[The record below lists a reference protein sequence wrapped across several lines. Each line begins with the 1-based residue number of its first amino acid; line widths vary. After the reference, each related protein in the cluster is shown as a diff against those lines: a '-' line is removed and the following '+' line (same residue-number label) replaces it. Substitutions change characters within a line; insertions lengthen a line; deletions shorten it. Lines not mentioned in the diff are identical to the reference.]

1 MNDIRR
7 TNCPILFA
15 LDIFG
20 DKWSLLIMRDLF
32 FRGRRHYKD
41 FLCAGEGISTN
52 ILADRLVQL
61 EHHGLITK
69 QLDED
74 NRRQYIYTPTK
85 KGLELVPA
93 LLEIIQWSAK
103 YDAKTGAPKSYI
115 KRLKKD
121 RAEVIQEVYNQF
133 KLVK

>member
-1 MNDIRR
+1 MNAARR

-20 DKWSLLIMRDLF
+20 DKWSLLIMRDIF
-32 FRGRRHYKD
+32 FRGGKHYKD

-52 ILADRLVQL
+52 ILADRLEQL

-74 NRRQYIYTPTK
+74 NKRRYIYTPTK
-85 KGLELVPA
+85 KGLDLVPA

-103 YDAKTGAPKSYI
+103 HDAQTGAPKLYI
-115 KRLKKD
+115 KRLKTD
-121 RAEVIQEVYNQF
+121 RAEVIQEIYENF
-133 KLVK
+133 KSIK

>member
-1 MNDIRR
+1 MNSARR

-20 DKWSLLIMRDLF
+20 DKWSLLIMRDIL
-32 FRGRRHYKD
+32 FRGGRHYRD

-61 EHHGLITK
+61 EHHGLIAK
-69 QLDED
+69 QLDEG
-74 NRRQYIYTPTK
+74 NKRQYIYTPTK
-85 KGLELVPA
+85 KGLELASA

-103 YDAKTGAPKSYI
+103 YDENTGAPKSYI
-115 KRLKKD
+115 KRLKTN
-121 RAEVIQEVYNQF
+121 REAVIEEIKGQF
-133 KLVK
+133 KNLK